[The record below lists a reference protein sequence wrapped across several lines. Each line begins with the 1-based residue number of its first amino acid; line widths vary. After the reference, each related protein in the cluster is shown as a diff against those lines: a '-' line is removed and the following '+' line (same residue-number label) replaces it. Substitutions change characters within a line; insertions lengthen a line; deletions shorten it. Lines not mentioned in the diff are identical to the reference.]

1 MPNKNKKKREKAEP
15 TKLLSQVIEEQRNLR
30 TKLLAIEVDLDN
42 LKLSLKIE
50 KESCRSDTS
59 TEALVSQYRYAIE
72 SLQINSSDWVNGL
85 NSLSDYKGSLEV
97 DRKSAEVSKI
107 YEQNA
112 AYYLILLFKQF
123 HFQKVETNKVVKAGG
138 HAKLYRNAK
147 EDL

>member
-1 MPNKNKKKREKAEP
+1 MPNNSKKKREKAEP

-30 TKLLAIEVDLDN
+30 TKLLAIEVD